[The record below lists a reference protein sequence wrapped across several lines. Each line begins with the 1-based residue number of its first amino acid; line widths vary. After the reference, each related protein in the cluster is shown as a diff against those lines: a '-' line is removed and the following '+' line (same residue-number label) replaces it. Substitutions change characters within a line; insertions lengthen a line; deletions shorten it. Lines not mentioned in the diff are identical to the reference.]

1 MISWL
6 NLKELNNIELSE
18 LTNNTI
24 ILFQDKDLLYKFK
37 MEFEN
42 LIGDIDYDYVD
53 FILYDDAKT
62 VNIDV
67 EASSNTIGIYNI
79 NNGEQQLILGTEGS
93 LVLLVKDLDDLWFVA
108 YDRKDNIECYALREF
123 EDYARYK
130 DDNVRLY
137 KAVNQGKFG
146 CIGVNR

>member
-6 NLKELNNIELSE
+6 NLKELNDIELSE

-37 MEFEN
+37 MELESV
-42 LIGDIDYDYVD
+42 IGDMNYENVDFTSYDY
-53 FILYDDAKT
+53 AET
-62 VNIDV
+62 VNINV

-108 YDRKDNIECYALREF
+108 YESNGDIECYALSEF
-123 EDYARYK
+123 EDYDRYK
-130 DDNVRLY
+130 NDNVRLY

>member
-1 MISWL
+1 MD
-6 NLKELNNIELSE
+6 LKELNNIELSE

-37 MEFEN
+37 MGLESVVGNMNYEN
-42 LIGDIDYDYVD
+42 VD
-53 FILYDDAKT
+53 FTLYDDAKT

-79 NNGEQQLILGTEGS
+79 NHGEQQLILGTEGS

-108 YDRKDNIECYALREF
+108 NDRSDNIECYALSEF
-123 EDYARYK
+123 EDCDRYK
-130 DDNVRLY
+130 NDNIRLY